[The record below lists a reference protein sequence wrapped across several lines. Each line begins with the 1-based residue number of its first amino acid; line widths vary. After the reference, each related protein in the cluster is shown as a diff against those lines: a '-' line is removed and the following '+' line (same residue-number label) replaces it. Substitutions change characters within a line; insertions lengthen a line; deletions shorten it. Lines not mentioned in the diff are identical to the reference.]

1 MTDQKHHS
9 IRFITSS
16 YDELFRIP
24 DGGIIDVR
32 CPDRHFTAKCE
43 HLDDYH
49 TRINGRGFHICE
61 FAELI
66 ERLGGTMR
74 PIDAAEK
81 EVVSVIS
88 QMQDLKL
95 DLLSRSCV
103 HEKEKHYDGKE
114 R

>member
-1 MTDQKHHS
+1 MTDQKEHS

-24 DGGIIDVR
+24 DGGMIDVR

-43 HLDDYH
+43 YLDDYH
-49 TRINGRGFHICE
+49 TRINGRVFHVCE

-66 ERLGGTMR
+66 ERLGGTIR
-74 PIDAAEK
+74 PLDTAEK
-81 EVVSVIS
+81 ESASVVNQIR
-88 QMQDLKL
+88 DLKL
-95 DLLSRSCV
+95 DLLSNSHARG
-103 HEKEKHYDGKE
+103 KEKHDAGKE